1 VLLWAGSFLPRIGG
15 VEVVVDGLVR
25 SLPSLGVE
33 LRVIA
38 PAEAGAPAEE
48 LHAGVPVHRFP
59 FREALAARDVR
70 SIARIRR
77 RIAEI
82 TQAFAPD
89 VAHLHA
95 FHPGF
100 VFHLQTSAA
109 GKARRL
115 VTLHGWP
122 KLSYGP
128 ETVAGRLLR
137 TADRVT
143 SCSAAILALAR
154 RRIPAIRRVSSVI
167 PNGVPPGRDIP
178 TPLPFDPPRILC
190 LGRLVPEKGF
200 DLAVAAVA
208 ALGDRTPR
216 PELVVAGDGP
226 ERAALEAAVAARG
239 LSGRTAFTGWIAPG
253 AVPPLVNQCTLVV
266 IPSREE
272 SFGLV
277 AVEAGR
283 MARPVVAAAVGGLP
297 EVVRSGRTGLLV
309 PGGDSGA
316 LARGIGEI
324 LDHPD
329 VARRL
334 GAAGRRRA
342 HRSFGLA
349 RQAARY
355 ARVYRALVKE
365 RVHG

>member
-1 VLLWAGSFLPRIGG
+1 M
-15 VEVVVDGLVR
+15 DGLVR
-25 SLPSLGVE
+25 ALPSHGIE

-38 PAEAGAPAEE
+38 PAEDGAPAAE

-59 FREALAARDVR
+59 FGEALARRDVR

-82 TQAFAPD
+82 TEAFAPD

-100 VFHLQTSAA
+100 MFHCETSAA
-109 GKARRL
+109 GRARRL
-115 VTLHGWP
+115 LTLHGWP
-122 KLSYGP
+122 RLSYGP

-137 TADRVT
+137 TADRIT
-143 SCSAAILALAR
+143 SCSAAVLALAR
-154 RRIPAIRRVSSVI
+154 QRLPGIRPVSSVI
-167 PNGVPPGRDIP
+167 PNGVPPARESP

-200 DLAVAAVA
+200 DLAVSAVA
-208 ALGDRTPR
+208 ARSGRTPR

-226 ERAALEAAVAARG
+226 ERAALEAAVAAQG
-239 LSGRTAFTGWIAPG
+239 LADRTEFTGWVAPA
-253 AVPPLVNQCTLVV
+253 AVPALVNRCTLVV
-266 IPSREE
+266 VPSREE

-277 AVEAGR
+277 AVQAGL

-297 EVVRSGRTGLLV
+297 EVVRHGRTGLLV
-309 PGGDSGA
+309 PGGDRGA
-316 LARGIGEI
+316 LAEAIGDV

-329 VARRL
+329 LARRL

-355 ARVYRALVKE
+355 ARLYRALVQE
-365 RVHG
+365 AVHG